1 MLLDFVDII
10 HVHLCSDSL
19 LTFCKN
25 YRELRLFWIL
35 GNIIR
40 RERCNEEKNTLILAT
55 DTMIPQRKSD
65 VFEKSHDV
73 TKHLGFSSAIHSWRE
88 AKAGVVVTGENHSG
102 GGWRGREPLSLS
114 LSSPSSCRLPL
125 C

>member
-1 MLLDFVDII
+1 MM
-10 HVHLCSDSL
+10 
-19 LTFCKN
+19 
-25 YRELRLFWIL
+25 
-35 GNIIR
+35 
-40 RERCNEEKNTLILAT
+40 RERCNEEKNTPILAT

-114 LSSPSSCRLPL
+114 PLLHLAVCRCAKLIAL
-125 C
+125 Q